1 MTKTTTKQLVELFLE
16 EMKRSATLKIYGQ
29 QDSNPC
35 HIMFNDIEFYVY
47 LKNLSPAYFKNEN
60 IWRAQLTSRD
70 SLESIKDTNA
80 LFVLLGYD
88 VECDVYATWNP
99 HFIKQRIGTSSSP
112 SLYSRK
118 NVQREAASSNTFIRQ
133 QLSNDGEVLIF
144 PRDKIVEFMTNIE
157 SFFPDTSDY
166 VAMGSKKR
174 THANLSYKCFSD
186 HKNVKGFGDFL
197 LAHEISPDKVQ
208 LSCEWISNLIKKNY
222 FSRYRKE
229 FLAFDDLSDYD
240 TACENF
246 LNTEEI
252 RQMDQENGNILRPIL
267 MHYLRYIQESY
278 SDLEPESNH
287 NNDIK
292 VESVSEESPSDGWEN
307 KYIDGNGKLTR
318 IENPELLAKLRPYLH
333 SEYPSMTAA
342 LTVIDEFYG
351 DRFPNMEFSD
361 WYKLLNKISWESN

>member
-47 LKNLSPAYFKNEN
+47 LKNLSPAYFSNEN
-60 IWRAQLTSRD
+60 IWRAQMTSRD

-88 VECDVYATWNP
+88 AECDVYATWNP

-118 NVQREAASSNTFIRQ
+118 NVQCEAANSNTFIRQ

-144 PRDKIVEFMTNIE
+144 PRNKIVEFMTNIE

-174 THANLSYKCFSD
+174 THANFSYKCFAD
-186 HKNVKGFGDFL
+186 HKNVKGFGEYL
-197 LAHEISPDKVQ
+197 LAHGISSDKVQ
-208 LSCEWISNLIKKNY
+208 ISCEWISNLIKKNY

-267 MHYLRYIQESY
+267 MHYLKYIQESY
-278 SDLEPESNH
+278 SDIEIESAH
-287 NNDIK
+287 NNDSK

-307 KYIDGNGKLTR
+307 KYIDGHGKLTR
-318 IENPELLAKLRPYLH
+318 IENPELLAKLKPYLH

-342 LTVIDEFYG
+342 LTVIDKYYG

>member
-1 MTKTTTKQLVELFLE
+1 MAKTTTKQLVELFLE
-16 EMKRSATLKIYGQ
+16 EMKRSATLKIYGK

-70 SLESIKDTNA
+70 ALESIKDTNA

-88 VECDVYATWNP
+88 AECDVYATWNP

-118 NVQREAASSNTFIRQ
+118 NVQREVASSNTFIRQ

-144 PRDKIVEFMTNIE
+144 PRKKLVEFMANIE

-174 THANLSYKCFSD
+174 THANLSYKCFAD
-186 HKNVKGFGDFL
+186 HKNVKGFGEFL
-197 LAHEISPDKVQ
+197 LAHGISTDKVQ
-208 LSCEWISNLIKKNY
+208 LSCEWISKLIKKNY

-246 LNTEEI
+246 LNMEEI

-267 MHYLRYIQESY
+267 MHYLRYIQETY
-278 SDLEPESNH
+278 GKLEPESNH
-287 NNDIK
+287 NNDGK
-292 VESVSEESPSDGWEN
+292 VESASEESPSEGWEN
-307 KYIDGNGKLTR
+307 KYIDGHGKLTR
-318 IENPELLAKLRPYLH
+318 IENPELLAMLKPYLH

>member
-118 NVQREAASSNTFIRQ
+118 NVQCEAASSNTFIRQ

-144 PRDKIVEFMTNIE
+144 PRNKIVEFITNIE

-229 FLAFDDLSDYD
+229 FDLYGWISLMSQLIIINRALYV
-240 TACENF
+240 NK
-246 LNTEEI
+246 
-252 RQMDQENGNILRPIL
+252 QQE
-267 MHYLRYIQESY
+267 
-278 SDLEPESNH
+278 
-287 NNDIK
+287 
-292 VESVSEESPSDGWEN
+292 
-307 KYIDGNGKLTR
+307 GKICAIT
-318 IENPELLAKLRPYLH
+318 
-333 SEYPSMTAA
+333 
-342 LTVIDEFYG
+342 
-351 DRFPNMEFSD
+351 
-361 WYKLLNKISWESN
+361 

>member
-47 LKNLSPAYFKNEN
+47 LKNLSPAYFSNEN
-60 IWRAQLTSRD
+60 IWRAQMTSRD

-88 VECDVYATWNP
+88 AECDVYATWNP

-118 NVQREAASSNTFIRQ
+118 NLQCEAANSNTFIRQ

-144 PRDKIVEFMTNIE
+144 PRNKIVEFMTNIE

-174 THANLSYKCFSD
+174 THANFSYKCFVD
-186 HKNVKGFGDFL
+186 HKNVKEFGEYL
-197 LAHEISPDKVQ
+197 LAHGISSDKVQ
-208 LSCEWISNLIKKNY
+208 ISCEWISNLIKKNY

-267 MHYLRYIQESY
+267 MHYLKYIQESY
-278 SDLEPESNH
+278 SDLEIESDH
-287 NNDIK
+287 NNDSK

-318 IENPELLAKLRPYLH
+318 IENPELLAKLKPYLH

-342 LTVIDEFYG
+342 LTVIDEYYE